1 MNKKKKNHNQFKII
15 ELQVNHFT
23 KMKNIIYFFEYY

>member
-23 KMKNIIYFFEYY
+23 KNEKYYLFL